1 MKREAEVESCC
12 VRRSNYVK
20 PIRKLMLEILRLTN
34 CICEAR
40 DLGLVRLLPMIKST
54 EKFEFERKHSQRL
67 GA

>member
-1 MKREAEVESCC
+1 MNFSYES
-12 VRRSNYVK
+12 NFNF
-20 PIRKLMLEILRLTN
+20 KLMLTN

-40 DLGLVRLLPMIKST
+40 DLGLVRPLPMTKST